1 VKGRRRLRRLIV
13 DEALIR
19 RRAAGEP
26 LRDLARDYDVAHTTL
41 SRYFVRPEVQK
52 QLKQAGMQLRSE
64 QRQLWAR
71 RAAERRLEQEVRQRA
86 DEQVTTEREQERRYR
101 KDFADW
107 SRRRPGGSGDAA
119 LLHER
124 DAPWLQLT
132 RDRHSTYDKEAEQAV
147 AAGGGIE
154 DVIAAT
160 QLPTLEHLAT
170 QIDPVILTRAFDND
184 AHEQAQPRP
193 LTRGPRP
200 RRLVPDA
207 QLLRRRGAGEPL
219 RTLARDYHVAHTTLG
234 RFFARPEIKQQVRQ
248 TRQQLRAERQ
258 LEAKARRKRN
268 AEPEQPR
275 RAHTARSSN

>member
-1 VKGRRRLRRLIV
+1 MKGRRRLRRLIV

-41 SRYFVRPEVQK
+41 SRYFGRPEVKK

-101 KDFADW
+101 KDLADW

-132 RDRHSTYDKEAEQAV
+132 RDQHST
-147 AAGGGIE
+147 
-154 DVIAAT
+154 
-160 QLPTLEHLAT
+160 
-170 QIDPVILTRAFDND
+170 
-184 AHEQAQPRP
+184 
-193 LTRGPRP
+193 
-200 RRLVPDA
+200 
-207 QLLRRRGAGEPL
+207 
-219 RTLARDYHVAHTTLG
+219 
-234 RFFARPEIKQQVRQ
+234 
-248 TRQQLRAERQ
+248 
-258 LEAKARRKRN
+258 
-268 AEPEQPR
+268 
-275 RAHTARSSN
+275 